1 MDEINYQQR
10 VVLFLPGQ
18 AGEELSLAEAI
29 RRIMDVRATK
39 PFTGPVLYR
48 KNSPE
53 SYTMEE
59 IQAIYARPDFR
70 DSAC

>member
-10 VVLFLPGQ
+10 VALFLPGQ

-39 PFTGPVLYR
+39 PLTGPVLYR

-59 IQAIYARPDFR
+59 IRAIYARADFPR
-70 DSAC
+70 